1 MIEVFLPSSVDVTR
15 LVDPFK
21 SEPPDETFPFN
32 AVSEL
37 SATPDVFMK
46 RDRAEPTIEDVLDA
60 KSLSCVLALADIL
73 LSTSA
78 FTAANAA
85 EVVGIKLTLVES
97 VVLVTAVPVFPTVS
111 IKVMLNVTAPKV
123 SLALAV

>member
-1 MIEVFLPSSVDVTR
+1 MALQSAVDVIL
-15 LVDPFK
+15 LVEPFR
-21 SEPPDETFPFN
+21 SELPDETSPLN

-37 SATPDVFMK
+37 SFAHDVFMK

-97 VVLVTAVPVFPTVS
+97 VVLVIVAAFPTVS
-111 IKVMLNVTAPKV
+111 L
-123 SLALAV
+123 